1 MSPLHLLGPVLR
13 ALTGLG
19 EWALLLART
28 CLRACYKWP
37 SRRVILE
44 QMVRIGPA
52 SLPVVLLTGLFTGAV
67 LAVQS
72 TQQFK
77 RVEVGT
83 LVGAIVTLSMV
94 RELGPVLTG
103 LMLAGRVGGPMAA
116 ELGTMKVTEQI
127 DALHTLAADP
137 ISILVLP
144 RFAACVL
151 LMPLL
156 TLLSDAV
163 GLLGGYLVGVHY
175 FGVPSHFY
183 ILHSREWFSAWDL
196 ATGLVKSAV
205 FGALIASISCSVG
218 LGTSGGA
225 EGVGRATTSATVT
238 SSVAVLVS
246 DFFLAVL
253 LQVQQ
258 VKL

>member
-1 MSPLHLLGPVLR
+1 MFLLGAAAQ
-13 ALTGLG
+13 ALAGLG
-19 EWALLLART
+19 GWAILLAKT

-37 SRRVILE
+37 SRKIVLD

-83 LVGAIVTLSMV
+83 LVGAIVTISMI

-127 DALHTLAADP
+127 DALETLAADP

-144 RFAACVL
+144 RLAACVL
-151 LMPLL
+151 LLPIL
-156 TLLSDAV
+156 TVLSDAI
-163 GLLGGYLVGVHY
+163 GLLGGYIVGVAY

-183 ILHSREWFSAWDL
+183 LLHSKQWFDTWDL
-196 ATGLVKSAV
+196 LTGLIKAGV
-205 FGALIASISCSVG
+205 FGGLIASVSCYLG
-218 LGTSGGA
+218 LATSGGA
-225 EGVGRATTSATVT
+225 EGVGRSTTAATVT
-238 SSVAVLVS
+238 SSIAILVS

-253 LQVQQ
+253 LQVRQI
-258 VKL
+258 KL